1 MTSAAAP
8 HDTLLPQPHGGMGAG
23 VGISLLAHAALL
35 AALAGVVQW
44 RTQAPQAVAAEL
56 WAAVPERAA
65 QGQQPPT
72 PPTPPAQ
79 ATVAPPP
86 PPPPA
91 ATATVT
97 PRVAPVPP
105 EPVRPSAD
113 IATER
118 AAAQAERQR
127 QQRAEREKAEKAE
140 QAAELAQAKKA
151 EEAAKAAKAEKAEK
165 ANKEAALAE
174 RQRKEQQA
182 QAQAQALARS
192 RAAQEAKEAREAEA
206 RTEAAR
212 QDNLRRMMAQAGQT
226 AGAAGANAGTGSRDA
241 APSAG
246 YRQRIAALIHG
257 NTVFNG
263 EVSGNPAAEVEVRAA
278 ASGSILSRRLIK
290 SSGNA
295 AWDEA
300 VLKAIDRTAT
310 LPRDTDGRVPPTLII
325 EFRPKV
331 GAG

>member
-1 MTSAAAP
+1 MSTATTP
-8 HDTLLPQPHGGMGAG
+8 HDSLLPQPHGGMGAG

-65 QGQQPPT
+65 QGQPQPT
-72 PPTPPAQ
+72 PAPSPTPL

-86 PPPPA
+86 PAPPPA
-91 ATATVT
+91 ATPAVPVPTT
-97 PRVAPVPP
+97 ARVAPPP
-105 EPVRPSAD
+105 EPARPAAD

-118 AAAQAERQR
+118 ASERDAARAAAEAERQR
-127 QQRAEREKAEKAE
+127 QQAAEREKTERAEK
-140 QAAELAQAKKA
+140 LAKAKRA
-151 EEAAKAAKAEKAEK
+151 EEAAKAERAERAEK
-165 ANKEAALAE
+165 AE

-182 QAQAQALARS
+182 QA

-206 RTEAAR
+206 RTESAR
-212 QDNLRRMMAQAGQT
+212 QDNLRRMMSQAGQATGT
-226 AGAAGANAGTGSRDA
+226 AGQTGSRDA

-246 YRQRIAALIHG
+246 YKQRIAALIHG

-325 EFRPKV
+325 EFRSKA